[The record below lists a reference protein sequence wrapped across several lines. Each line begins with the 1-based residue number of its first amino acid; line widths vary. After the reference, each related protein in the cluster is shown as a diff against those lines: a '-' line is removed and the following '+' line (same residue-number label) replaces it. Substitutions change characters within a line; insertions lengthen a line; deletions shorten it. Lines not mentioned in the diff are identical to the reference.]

1 MKLFPCLFSAIT
13 VIVLASCTSSEVP
26 PESQPERNLATQSQK
41 VVTLDKNF
49 KIAMGQTIYVPV
61 YSHIYH
67 QDRQEIFNLAATL
80 SIRNT
85 DLTAP
90 IIITSVRYYNS
101 DGKLVKQYLEQP
113 IQIDALASTAFYLNR
128 NDTSGGV
135 GANFIVEWVAQTE
148 ISQPVV
154 EAVII
159 GTDFQ
164 QGISFISPGRVIKS
178 QNNSQRSSSVPSS

>member
-1 MKLFPCLFSAIT
+1 M
-13 VIVLASCTSSEVP
+13 
-26 PESQPERNLATQSQK
+26 
-41 VVTLDKNF
+41 
-49 KIAMGQTIYVPV
+49 
-61 YSHIYH
+61 
-67 QDRQEIFNLAATL
+67 
-80 SIRNT
+80 
-85 DLTAP
+85 
-90 IIITSVRYYNS
+90 
-101 DGKLVKQYLEQP
+101 EQP

-135 GANFIVEWVAQTE
+135 GANFIIEWVAQTE

-178 QNNSQRSSSVPSS
+178 QNNS